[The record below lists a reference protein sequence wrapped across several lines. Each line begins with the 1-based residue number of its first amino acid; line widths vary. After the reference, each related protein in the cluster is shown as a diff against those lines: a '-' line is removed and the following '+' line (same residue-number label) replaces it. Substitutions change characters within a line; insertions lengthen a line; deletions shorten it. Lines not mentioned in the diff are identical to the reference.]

1 MELLLAITL
10 ILIGLALIVA
20 EVYLIPGMN
29 IAGILGVVLVLFGLG
44 YAFTASGL
52 MAGLAVL
59 FGTLAAGG
67 VLFLVLWRS
76 GAWRQFILA
85 TSLQSEPEA
94 RPGEHRARYLGRE
107 GIAVTPLRP
116 VGIVEIDGERIEA
129 VTEGQYIA
137 AGSRVRVVAMDR
149 RRYFVRLATRSEASA
164 SPGST
169 ES

>member
-10 ILIGLALIVA
+10 ILIGLALIVV

-52 MAGLAVL
+52 IAGLAVL
-59 FGTLAAGG
+59 FGTLVAGG

-76 GAWRQFILA
+76 GAWRQFVLA
-85 TSLQSEPEA
+85 TSLKSEPEA

-149 RRYFVRLATRSEASA
+149 RRYFVRLATRSEPSS

>member
-10 ILIGLALIVA
+10 ILIGLALIVV

-29 IAGILGVVLVLFGLG
+29 IAGIVGVVLVLVGLG

-52 MAGLAVL
+52 LAGLAVL
-59 FGTLAAGG
+59 FGTLVAGG

-76 GAWRQFILA
+76 GAWRQFVLA
-85 TSLQSEPEA
+85 TSLKSEPEA
-94 RPGEHRARYLGRE
+94 RPGEHRARYLGKE
-107 GIAVTPLRP
+107 GVAVTPLRP

-129 VTEGQYIA
+129 ATEGQYIA

-149 RRYFVRLATRSEASA
+149 RRYFVRLATRSEASS
-164 SPGST
+164 SPGSI

>member
-1 MELLLAITL
+1 MELLFAITL

-29 IAGILGVVLVLFGLG
+29 IAGIIGVVLVLFGLG

-52 MAGLAVL
+52 LAGLAVL
-59 FGTLAAGG
+59 VSTLVAGG

-76 GAWRQFILA
+76 GAWRQFVLA
-85 TSLQSEPEA
+85 TSLKREA
-94 RPGEHRARYLGRE
+94 TERSGEHRARYLGKE

-116 VGIVEIDGERIEA
+116 VGIVEIEGERIEA
-129 VTEGQYIA
+129 ATEGQYIA

-149 RRYFVRLATRSEASA
+149 RRYFVRLATRSETSPSADTPAS
-164 SPGST
+164 
-169 ES
+169 

>member
-10 ILIGLALIVA
+10 ILIGLALIVV

-29 IAGILGVVLVLFGLG
+29 IAGIVGVVLVLFGLG

-59 FGTLAAGG
+59 FGTLVAGG
-67 VLFLVLWRS
+67 VLFLMLWRS
-76 GAWRQFILA
+76 GAWRQFVLA
-85 TSLQSEPEA
+85 TSLKREA
-94 RPGEHRARYLGRE
+94 TERSCEHRARYLGRE

-149 RRYFVRLATRSEASA
+149 RRYFVRLATRSEFSS

>member
-1 MELLLAITL
+1 MELLVAITL
-10 ILIGLALIVA
+10 ILIGLALIGI

-29 IAGILGVVLVLFGLG
+29 IAGILGAVLVLFGLG

-52 MAGLAVL
+52 LAGLAVL
-59 FGTLAAGG
+59 FGTLVAGG
-67 VLFLVLWRS
+67 MLFLVLWRS
-76 GAWRQFILA
+76 GAWRQFVLA
-85 TSLQSEPEA
+85 TSLQSELET
-94 RPGEHRARYLGRE
+94 RPGEHRARYLGKE

-129 VTEGQYIA
+129 ATEGQYIA

-149 RRYFVRLATRSEASA
+149 RRYFVRLATRSEPSRSSGSA
-164 SPGST
+164 